1 MDEQQAISKVMSS
14 NAAAPQKLRKN
25 PMPVWVHQD
34 GQRAEGTD
42 VADRH
47 SQRTCSQALRGR
59 RLEGTCRRP
68 WLPPLRRGTGP
79 RPSAGF
85 HRLCDHG
92 LALPPTGMGEPPVN
106 GRASRDLFPT
116 THTGAVAQLHNVGED
131 LDCNLRTND
140 ANGELFRD
148 IGMRIQQDTRLSV
161 YIASLTANGPAEKS
175 SMM

>member
-1 MDEQQAISKVMSS
+1 MLLLHRNFVK
-14 NAAAPQKLRKN
+14 K

-42 VADRH
+42 VADRR

-85 HRLCDHG
+85 PRLCDHG

>member
-1 MDEQQAISKVMSS
+1 
-14 NAAAPQKLRKN
+14 
-25 PMPVWVHQD
+25 
-34 GQRAEGTD
+34 
-42 VADRH
+42 
-47 SQRTCSQALRGR
+47 
-59 RLEGTCRRP
+59 
-68 WLPPLRRGTGP
+68 
-79 RPSAGF
+79 
-85 HRLCDHG
+85 
-92 LALPPTGMGEPPVN
+92 MGEPPVN